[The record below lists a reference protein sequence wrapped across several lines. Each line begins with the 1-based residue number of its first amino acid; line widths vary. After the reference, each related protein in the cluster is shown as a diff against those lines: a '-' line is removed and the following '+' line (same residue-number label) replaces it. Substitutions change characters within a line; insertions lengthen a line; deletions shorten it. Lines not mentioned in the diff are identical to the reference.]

1 MVPSLADA
9 VGIFRKW
16 NEDSAEVLVV
26 SESPFQLSRRGVL
39 EQSIDWKLG
48 MQGKIPRSRSMPI

>member
-9 VGIFRKW
+9 VGIFRKMK
-16 NEDSAEVLVV
+16 EDSAEVLVV
-26 SESPFQLSRRGVL
+26 SESPFQQPRRGVL